1 MQNKFLD
8 MESKKDYYI
17 NMMKF
22 LDKEYETKSILPP
35 KEDLFAAFKLTN
47 LDNIK
52 VVIIGQDPYPT
63 KGVAHGLAFSV
74 KKGNKIPASLRN
86 IFKELEEEN
95 IGFVTPKHGC
105 LESWA
110 KQGVFLI
117 NTVLTVEEGKP
128 NSHKNVGWQ
137 TFTTNLIK
145 YLNNEN
151 ENI

>member
-86 IFKELEEEN
+86 IFKELEYGL
-95 IGFVTPKHGC
+95 IQ
-105 LESWA
+105 
-110 KQGVFLI
+110 KQNKRYFR
-117 NTVLTVEEGKP
+117 
-128 NSHKNVGWQ
+128 
-137 TFTTNLIK
+137 FDCF
-145 YLNNEN
+145 
-151 ENI
+151 